1 MKIFENKGL
10 FKKILI
16 VLVAIIL
23 IEYSVPINISKA
35 DSDSEWGGVLFKP
48 IQSFLLAIGDVG
60 ESLLNTFVMQEG
72 KTIVTLSKKESWID
86 NIFFINGLITNPI
99 KTELAFIGKKI
110 VKKVSNELKDADFED
125 AIELPIISMSPE
137 EIFSNQVPLLDVNI
151 LHPKEFKN
159 DAGEKVES
167 VVSTLQSTISSWYNV
182 LRDIAIVAFLSV
194 LVYIGI
200 RILISSASGDKAKY
214 KQMLTD
220 WVVGLCLLFFM
231 HYIMSFAMIFTEK
244 ITDLLNVN
252 NEAII
257 ISADNVN
264 LGAFGQ
270 KNGNEDLIA
279 KYNLDENEKQVDTL
293 SWRTNLVGYVRFY
306 AQTNVNSMPVALRMA
321 YTIMY
326 LVIVIYTYMFLFQ
339 YLKRVFNMV
348 LLTLIAPVVA
358 FAYPLDKVND
368 GHAQAFN
375 MWLKEYIF
383 NLLLQPMHLILYS
396 VLMGTAIN
404 LVTDFPLYGL
414 IVLGCLL
421 QVEKLIRK
429 MFGFDKS
436 QISQSAS
443 SGAFTGAMVMK
454 GVDAV
459 VNRTKNKGLPSKG
472 GGGSEKGSSGHDD
485 RVRMAENRT
494 ANDSST
500 EDDFM
505 RNALGGGSGST
516 DTESENPANDGG
528 SDTTNPELD
537 NGNAPLEQEQKD
549 DVDKLTP
556 GNSNYLHQKDPDKYD
571 EYGNYMPRNGKDPQN
586 RYNDSMIKDDTDK
599 LTPGDANYFHQK
611 DPDKYDEYGNYKPR
625 DGKNIAI
632 DGKDKQSK
640 GKNTIIRNGSKA
652 KLSSKA
658 KQLRNS
664 KGAKYAGA
672 AVRLYAPKLAKTAL
686 KGAAMTA
693 GAVTLG
699 SIGVAAGL
707 ASDDFSNVLKYGSA
721 AASGGALVGNIAA
734 NKAMSAPSAIS
745 AKMQQRRDELARE
758 AYKDDPKGYKQYLN
772 SQADKA
778 FLSSK
783 EIKRQYAEAFGE
795 SKAIQMMNNALQYR
809 AHGITDNNLII
820 KTMKEDSGEIGKT
833 SVTDNRRI
841 AAAKLASGVSN
852 GKDIKE
858 MKERLK
864 NQGYK
869 DDIINQ
875 NEEFIRGVKGLKY
888 N

>member
-23 IEYSVPINISKA
+23 IEYSVPTNISKA
-35 DSDSEWGGVLFKP
+35 DSDSDWGGVLFKP

-72 KTIVTLSKKESWID
+72 TTIVTLSKQSGWID
-86 NIFFINGLITNPI
+86 TIFFIGSFVQNPGAALGHLI
-99 KTELAFIGKKI
+99 GS
-110 VKKVSNELKDADFED
+110 KVVSVVVNEFTDKDFED
-125 AIELPIISMSPE
+125 AIELPVISISPE
-137 EIFSNQVPLLDVNI
+137 EIFSNKVPLLDVNI
-151 LHPKEFKN
+151 LNPKVYEN
-159 DAGEKVES
+159 DNGEEVKS

-200 RILISSASGDKAKY
+200 RILISSASSDKAKY

-252 NEAII
+252 NGVIQI
-257 ISADNVN
+257 NADGVN
-264 LGAFGQ
+264 LSTFSE
-270 KNGNEDLIA
+270 KNGSGDILDKLNE
-279 KYNLDENEKQVDTL
+279 NGQNGTL
-293 SWRTNLVGYVRFY
+293 SWKTNLIGYVRFY
-306 AQTNVNSMPVALRMA
+306 AQTNINSMSVSLRMA

-326 LVIVIYTYMFLFQ
+326 LVMVIYTYMFLFQ

-396 VLMGTAIN
+396 VLMGTAID
-404 LVTDFPLYGL
+404 LVTSYPLYGL

-429 MFGFDKS
+429 MFGFDKN
-436 QISQSAS
+436 QTTQPAS

-459 VNRTKNKGLPSKG
+459 VNRTKHKGLPPKG

-485 RVRMAENRT
+485 RVRMADNRT
-494 ANDSST
+494 ANDSAA

-505 RNALGGGSGST
+505 RNALGGTS
-516 DTESENPANDGG
+516 DIPNPESENPANDGG
-528 SDTTNPELD
+528 SDTPKTELD
-537 NGNAPLEQEQKD
+537 NGNNNLDQGQNPGNDNGKAGQIQPPVIEGSDLEQASD
-549 DVDKLTP
+549 DVDKLTQ
-556 GNSNYLHQKDPDKYD
+556 GNANYLHQMNPDKYD
-571 EYGNYMPRNGKDPQN
+571 EYGNY
-586 RYNDSMIKDDTDK
+586 I
-599 LTPGDANYFHQK
+599 A
-611 DPDKYDEYGNYKPR
+611 R
-625 DGKNIAI
+625 DGK
-632 DGKDKQSK
+632 DTQSK
-640 GKNTIIRNGSKA
+640 GKKTIIRNGSK

-699 SIGVAAGL
+699 TVGVAAGL
-707 ASDDFSNVLKYGSA
+707 ASDDFTNVLKYGGA
-721 AASGGALVGNIAA
+721 AASGGALVGNVAA
-734 NKAMSAPSAIS
+734 SRAMSAPSAMS

-758 AYKDDPKGYKQYLN
+758 AYRDDPKGYKQYLN

-778 FLSSK
+778 FLNSK

-795 SKAIQMMNNALQYR
+795 SNANQRMQDALKYR
-809 AHGITDNNLII
+809 EHGITDNNLII
-820 KTMKEDSGEIGKT
+820 KTMKETSGEIGKT
-833 SVTDNRRI
+833 TDYADKRRI

>member
-48 IQSFLLAIGDVG
+48 IQAFLLAIGDVG
-60 ESLLNTFVMQEG
+60 GSLLNTFVMQEG
-72 KTIVTLSKKESWID
+72 KTIVTLTKQDELFD
-86 NIFFINGLITNPI
+86 NIFVIASLITNPVH
-99 KTELAFIGKKI
+99 TMTALWTKKVI
-110 VKKVSNELKDADFED
+110 SVVSNELKDEDFAD
-125 AIELPIISMSPE
+125 AIELPIISISPE
-137 EIFSNQVPLLDVNI
+137 EIFSNDVPLLDVNI
-151 LHPKEFKN
+151 LNPKEYKN
-159 DAGEKVES
+159 ENGEKIES
-167 VVSTLQSTISSWYNV
+167 VVSTLQSTISAWYNV

-200 RILISSASGDKAKY
+200 RILISSASSDKAKY

-252 NEAII
+252 NEAIL
-257 ISADNVN
+257 ISSSNVN
-264 LGAFGQ
+264 LDQFDQ
-270 KNGNEDLIA
+270 KNGSEDLIA
-279 KYNLDENEKQVDTL
+279 KYNVDENGNQVNTL
-293 SWRTNLVGYVRFY
+293 SWKTNLIGYIRFW
-306 AQTNVNSMPVALRMA
+306 AQTNNNSMPVSMRMA

-348 LLTLIAPVVA
+348 LLTLIAPIVA

-404 LVTDFPLYGL
+404 LVAEYPLYGL

-429 MFGFDKS
+429 MFGFDKN
-436 QISQSAS
+436 QTTQPAS

-454 GVDAV
+454 GIDTVI
-459 VNRTKNKGLPSKG
+459 NRAKNKGLPTKG
-472 GGGSEKGSSGHDD
+472 GGGAEKGSSGHDD
-485 RVRMAENRT
+485 KVRLADNRT
-494 ANDSST
+494 VSDSAA

-505 RNALGGGSGST
+505 RNALGGVSSVK
-516 DTESENPANDGG
+516 NPKQDLDKGNTSIEQGQ
-528 SDTTNPELD
+528 NP
-537 NGNAPLEQEQKD
+537 D
-549 DVDKLTP
+549 DADKLTP
-556 GNSNYLHQKDPDKYD
+556 GDANYLHQNYPEKYD
-571 EYGNYMPRNGKDPQN
+571 EYGNYIARDGNDTQN
-586 RYNDSMIKDDTDK
+586 RDNDTIIKDDTDK
-599 LTPGDANYFHQK
+599 LTPGNANYLRQMN
-611 DPDKYDEYGNYKPR
+611 PDKYDEYGNYIAR
-625 DGKNIAI
+625 DGNGKIDKKDTKNA
-632 DGKDKQSK
+632 QNK
-640 GKNTIIRNGSKA
+640 GKKTIIRNGSK
-652 KLSSKA
+652 KLSTKA
-658 KQLRNS
+658 KQISNS

-699 SIGVAAGL
+699 TVGVAAGL
-707 ASDDFSNVLKYGSA
+707 ASDDFTNVLKYGGA
-721 AASGGALVGNIAA
+721 AASGGAVVGNVAA
-734 NKAMSAPSAIS
+734 SRAMSAPSAIS

-758 AYKDDPKGYKQYLN
+758 AYRDDPKGYKQYLN
-772 SQADKA
+772 EQADKA

-783 EIKRQYAEAFGE
+783 EIKRQYVDAFGE
-795 SKAIQMMNNALQYR
+795 SRANEMMNNALRYR
-809 AHGITDNNLII
+809 EHGITDNNLII
-820 KTMKEDSGEIGKT
+820 KTMKETSGEIGKT
-833 SVTDNRRI
+833 GAADNRRI

-869 DDIINQ
+869 DDMINQ
-875 NEEFIRGVKGLKY
+875 NEEFIRGIKGLKY